1 MGNKGSAEKPAAGVP
16 AQPHYRAH
24 DLAFMG
30 DKCAWKPDLSLTE
43 GDKLMFKIEE
53 ICTSFMNV
61 GGPQQELGKKQG
73 LILDVR
79 GSGSNLE
86 AYEGNRTP
94 PIPRFDLWTNVFE
107 PTDPRRVI
115 EFRLRNPN
123 VFFRL
128 KEMSREEV
136 NKNIKPM
143 LEDRFNRNAYKK
155 MASTFN
161 RTNAWFSLTGRC
173 EPDGQEWTA
182 GICAR
187 ISMVKHDKPKP
198 AEEPEKP
205 ARGKAAFSSKEIAQ
219 QRKNLNKSDGKKQAA
234 KPSASQR
241 KAMQIQMEI
250 DALKLRTRDTS
261 EPADPSDA
269 QRRANELKESSTK
282 WKSNL
287 KKTETRASKKDLG
300 KVDVGDQLAGL
311 LRGRRHWEETA
322 EANETAPTNV

>member
-86 AYEGNRTP
+86 AYEGTSTSTSNRTP

-161 RTNAWFSLTGRC
+161 RTNAWFSLTGEC
-173 EPDGQEWTA
+173 ETDGQEWTA

-205 ARGKAAFSSKEIAQ
+205 ERGKAAFSIDDIAKQ
-219 QRKNLNKSDGKKQAA
+219 QQMLKKPDGKKQAA
-234 KPSASQR
+234 IPSASQR
-241 KAMQIQMEI
+241 RAMQIQREI
-250 DALKLRTRDTS
+250 EALELRKNGTS
-261 EPADPSDA
+261 EPAAPSAA
-269 QRRANELKESSTK
+269 QRKADELKKNSK
-282 WKSNL
+282 QWKRNL
-287 KKTETRASKKDLG
+287 RKTETRASKKNLG
-300 KVDVGDQLAGL
+300 KVDVTDELAGIL
-311 LRGRRHWEETA
+311 ARKKERAEEL
-322 EANETAPTNV
+322 N